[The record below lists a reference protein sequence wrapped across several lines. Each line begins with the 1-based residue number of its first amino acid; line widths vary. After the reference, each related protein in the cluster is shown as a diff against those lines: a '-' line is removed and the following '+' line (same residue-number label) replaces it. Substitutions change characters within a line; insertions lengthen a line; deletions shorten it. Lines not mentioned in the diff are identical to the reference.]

1 MASRMASAL
10 EKRLTAQQKVNIYI
24 SVSYSRYAF
33 NNFTA
38 FYWTADHTKQSSPHP
53 HMLAFYNKEQI
64 NVSYSRYAFN
74 IFLK

>member
-33 NNFTA
+33 N
-38 FYWTADHTKQSSPHP
+38 
-53 HMLAFYNKEQI
+53 
-64 NVSYSRYAFN
+64 